1 MKRLDTIPKNDG
13 FRMPAEFEKHSE
25 IGRAHV

>member
-1 MKRLDTIPKNDG
+1 MMTLEEMQELLKDTIPGK
-13 FRMPAEFEKHSE
+13 RYKHSE